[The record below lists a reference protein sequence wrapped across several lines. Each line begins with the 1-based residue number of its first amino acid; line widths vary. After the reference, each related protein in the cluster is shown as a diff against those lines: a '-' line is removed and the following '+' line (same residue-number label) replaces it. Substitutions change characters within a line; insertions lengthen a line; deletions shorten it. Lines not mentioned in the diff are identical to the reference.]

1 MGSRVPAR
9 EPWGGSRAR
18 LQVRDLVLAA
28 LLAAVGGVL
37 STYIGYIG
45 NLINRLFGVPFGAGQ
60 LIAGLH
66 IIWPLLARALTRRF
80 GSGTLT
86 GAAKGL
92 VEFLAGGTHGVVIVL
107 VSLIEGLIVD
117 VGMSLTRRPRL
128 AVMMAAGG
136 LASASNVFLF
146 QALYFSGISLGFI
159 WFMAG
164 LAAISGAVL
173 GGMLSWDLLRMLR
186 ESNLVTGPEE
196 DPFIREDPAIAARH
210 PRRLTRIW
218 IRNAVTIVA
227 LLGLLSG
234 AVYYYTAI
242 YDPFAAGGSVQISG
256 AVAETTQFRYED
268 WLDAEVT
275 ITTEMRGSISYVPPQ
290 PYTGIP
296 IALVLEG
303 VLLDEAATEI
313 VVVASDGYQKVFELQ
328 ALLDNHDVILVLQDQ
343 GQGLNLVAAGFDG
356 SFWVKQVS
364 RIVVR

>member
-1 MGSRVPAR
+1 MDSHVPAR
-9 EPWGGSRAR
+9 GSLSGSRAR

-92 VEFLAGGTHGVVIVL
+92 VEFLSGGTHGVVIV
-107 VSLIEGLIVD
+107 VISLIEGLIID
-117 VGMSLTRRPRL
+117 VGMNLTRRPRL
-128 AVMMAAGG
+128 AVMMGVGG

-146 QALYFSGISLGFI
+146 QALYFSGSSMGFI

-173 GGMLSWDLLRMLR
+173 GGMLSWDLLRMIR
-186 ESNLVTGPEE
+186 ESNLVSGTTESTCDGNADIPSGS
-196 DPFIREDPAIAARH
+196 
-210 PRRLTRIW
+210 RRRSRIW
-218 IRNAVTIVA
+218 IRNTATVLA

-234 AVYYYTAI
+234 AVYYYTAV
-242 YDPFAAGGSVQISG
+242 YDPFSEAGTLRISG
-256 AVAETTQFRYED
+256 ALEAKASTEFRYEE
-268 WLDAEVT
+268 WRDAEVT
-275 ITTEMRGSISYVPPQ
+275 ITTEMRGAVSYVPPQ
-290 PYTGIP
+290 SYTGVP
-296 IALVLEG
+296 LTLVLEKL
-303 VLLDEAATEI
+303 VLDETATEI
-313 VVVASDGYQKVFELQ
+313 AVIASDGYEKVFDLQ
-328 ALLDNHDVILVLQDQ
+328 SILGDSEVILVLQDQ
-343 GQGLNLVAAGFDG
+343 ELNLVAAGFDG
-356 SFWVKQVS
+356 SYWVKQVS

>member
-1 MGSRVPAR
+1 MDSHVPAR
-9 EPWGGSRAR
+9 GPMNGSRAR

-92 VEFLAGGTHGVVIVL
+92 VEFLSGGTHGVVIVV
-107 VSLIEGLIVD
+107 VSVIEGLIVD
-117 VGMSLTRRPRL
+117 VGMNLTRRPRL
-128 AVMMAAGG
+128 AVMMVVGG

-146 QALYFSGISLGFI
+146 QALYFSGISMGFI

-173 GGMLSWDLLRMLR
+173 GGMLSWDLLRMIR
-186 ESNLVTGPEE
+186 ESNLVSGAA
-196 DPFIREDPAIAARH
+196 DLAREGDDSNPDGS
-210 PRRLTRIW
+210 RRRTRVW
-218 IRNAVTIVA
+218 IRNVVTVLA

-234 AVYYYTAI
+234 AVYYYTAV
-242 YDPFAAGGSVQISG
+242 YDPFSAEGTLQISG
-256 AVAETTQFRYED
+256 AIDASAEFRYED
-268 WLDAEVT
+268 WRDAEVT
-275 ITTEMRGSISYVPPQ
+275 ITTEMRGAVSYIPPQ
-290 PYTGIP
+290 PYTGVP
-296 IALVLEG
+296 LTLVLEALVL
-303 VLLDEAATEI
+303 DDTATEI
-313 VVVASDGYQKVFELQ
+313 AVISSDGYRKTFELQ
-328 ALLDNHDVILVLQDQ
+328 RILGNSDVILVLQDQ
-343 GQGLNLVAAGFDG
+343 EMNLVAAGFDG
-356 SFWVKQVS
+356 SHWVKQVT

>member
-1 MGSRVPAR
+1 MDSRVPAQQPR
-9 EPWGGSRAR
+9 CSDRSRSR

-92 VEFLAGGTHGVVIVL
+92 VEFLSGGTHGVVIVA

-128 AVMMAAGG
+128 SVMMIVGG

-164 LAAISGAVL
+164 LAAISGAIL
-173 GGMLSWDLLRMLR
+173 GGMLAWDLLRILR
-186 ESNLVTGPEE
+186 DSNLVAGGRTASVEE
-196 DPFIREDPAIAARH
+196 ESASMSAK
-210 PRRLTRIW
+210 PRRRVW
-218 IRNAVTIVA
+218 IRNGATVMA
-227 LLGLLSG
+227 LLGLLAG
-234 AVYYYTAI
+234 AVYYYTAV
-242 YDPFAAGGSVQISG
+242 YDPFASAGTLRISG
-256 AVAETTQFRYED
+256 AVAETIDFRYQD
-268 WLDAEVT
+268 WIDAEVT
-275 ITTEMRGSISYVPPQ
+275 ITTEMRGSISYIPPQ
-290 PYTGIP
+290 PYTGVP
-296 IALVLEG
+296 VARVFEE
-303 VLLDEAATEI
+303 VVLDEQATDVVI
-313 VVVASDGYQKVFELQ
+313 VGSDGYQTTFDLRTLQ
-328 ALLDNHDVILVLQDQ
+328 ARDDVILVLDD
-343 GQGLNLVAAGFDG
+343 GALNLVAAGFDG
-356 SFWVKQVS
+356 SYWVKQVS